1 MARVT
6 HPLAEM
12 APGYVPIFADPDRE
26 YDYVVESLEHAPAP
40 GGVEIA
46 AATHE
51 GERLTARVAFVTPHI
66 MRLQCWRAHRPPER
80 TPMLVFDG
88 APPAVRVEE
97 TSDAL
102 RIASDALLV
111 TVQRKPWRVRVDDAG
126 GREVWSQRIDDY
138 SSGGYVSF
146 PLGYSYR
153 ARRRGAGG
161 PWFHES
167 MTLRPG
173 ERLYGL
179 GERYGPLD
187 KRGTRH
193 VFWVRDTH
201 VTNTSDMSYLAV
213 PFFWSSAG
221 YGVFL
226 NHTSPLVFELGS
238 PSLLTAAVRVED
250 PYLDEFVIAGP
261 SPREILSR
269 YWDLTG
275 RAPLPPLWSFGVWMS
290 RCMYR
295 DADQMRTV
303 AERLREL
310 DIPCDVLHADPRW
323 LQSRKHH
330 VRDGCDFVWD
340 DEAFGDPQAF
350 VDWLADRGF
359 RLSLWENPYVWTD
372 TELYREGAARRF
384 FVRGRDG
391 QPALSQDNPAE
402 AAVVDFTNSDATR
415 WWQDRHRP
423 YLRMGVATFKSD
435 YGEGLPPDA
444 RMSDGRTGRQ
454 WHNAYPLLYNRAVWE
469 VIHEERGEAIVFG
482 RSGYAGSQRY
492 PLNWTGDA
500 QTTWDGMAGALRA
513 GLSLSDSGIPF
524 WCHDIGGFWNATPE
538 EHPAAG
544 PPEPALYIRWA
555 QFGLFSSHSRFHGVR
570 GREPW
575 WYGDD
580 AVEIVRRYA
589 KLRYRLLPYIWAAA
603 REATQTALPVVRPM
617 HLAFPHDPA
626 AAALETQYLFG
637 PSLLVA
643 PVLNPEGRALVYLP
657 TGTSWHDFWTGER
670 IDGGRWLDLTLPLD
684 TMPVYVR
691 GDAIVLLGP
700 EMAHTGQKRWEPLE
714 LRVWCE
720 TEASVHVAGE
730 GVDLRAT
737 ARRGAS
743 ELDIALEG
751 HGHVVIEARAPAI
764 EEWRVEG
771 GSGRQAAPGVLEL
784 LLDGPARARGRII
797 AH

>member
-1 MARVT
+1 MVRVT

-12 APGYVPIFADPDRE
+12 ASDYIPIFADPHRD
-26 YDYVVESLEHAPAP
+26 YDYVTEALEWRETP
-40 GGVEIA
+40 GGAQFAV
-46 AATHE
+46 ATHE
-51 GERLTARVAFVTPHI
+51 GERLTVRVAFATPFVL
-66 MRLQCWRAHRPPER
+66 RVQSWQGEPPPDR
-80 TPMLVFDG
+80 TPMLVLT
-88 APPAVRVEE
+88 APPPLARVSDEGETVRIETEAVVAVVEK
-97 TSDAL
+97 
-102 RIASDALLV
+102 
-111 TVQRKPWRVRVDDAG
+111 KPWRVRIEDPR

-138 SSGGYVSF
+138 TSGGYVAF
-146 PLGYSYR
+146 PLGYSR
-153 ARRRGAGG
+153 AAAGG
-161 PWFHES
+161 DLRFHES
-167 MTLRPG
+167 MTLRPD

-179 GERYGPLD
+179 GERYGRLD

-201 VTNTSDMSYLAV
+201 VTNTSDMSYMVV

-226 NHTSPLVFELGS
+226 NHTSPMVFELGA
-238 PSLLTAAVRVED
+238 PSAITASVRVDD
-250 PYLDEFVIAGP
+250 PYLDEFVIVGP
-261 SPREILSR
+261 APRDILWR
-269 YWDLTG
+269 FWELTG
-275 RAPLPPLWSFGVWMS
+275 RAPLPPLWSFGIWMS

-295 DADQMRTV
+295 DAEQMKGV

-323 LQSRKHH
+323 LKLRKHH

-340 DEAFGDPQAF
+340 DEAFGDAQAF
-350 VDWLADRGF
+350 SDWLSDRGF

-372 TELYREGAARRF
+372 SPLYREGVARGYF
-384 FVRGRDG
+384 ALGPDG
-391 QPALSQDNPAE
+391 QPARAQENEAE
-402 AAVVDFTNSDATR
+402 AVVVDFTNPEAAR
-415 WWQDRHRP
+415 WWQDQHRP

-444 RMSDGRTGRQ
+444 RMADGKTGRQ

-524 WCHDIGGFWNATPE
+524 WCHDIGGFWRATPE
-538 EHPAAG
+538 EHPQSG
-544 PPEPALYIRWA
+544 PPDPLLYVRWA

-603 REATQTALPVVRPM
+603 REATETALPLVRPM
-617 HLAFPHDPA
+617 HLAFPDDPSA
-626 AAALETQYLFG
+626 AGLETQYLFG

-643 PVLNPEGRALVYLP
+643 PVLNPEGRVRVYLP
-657 TGTSWHDFWTGER
+657 SGTAWHDFWTGER
-670 IDGGRWLDLTLPLD
+670 VDGGRWVDRTVPLD

-691 GDAIVLLGP
+691 SDAIVPFGP
-700 EMAHTGQKRWEPLE
+700 DMAHTGQTRWEPLE
-714 LRVWCE
+714 VRVWCE
-720 TEASVHVAGE
+720 TEASMQVAGE
-730 GVDLRAT
+730 GVEVRAT
-737 ARRGAS
+737 ARREGE
-743 ELDIALEG
+743 ELAVALEG
-751 HGHVVIEARAPAI
+751 HGRVIIDVRSPVVRG
-764 EEWRVEG
+764 WQVEG
-771 GSGRQAAPGVLEL
+771 APWREPVPGVVEL
-784 LLDGPARARGRII
+784 DLDGRARARGRTGSR
-797 AH
+797 